1 MPRWGQYSMVY
12 LASWPYIL
20 ELPVLPRIRV
30 SKRYDTYQ
38 RKYIMKNVLCWFA
51 DRMKEPSSWASGAVI
66 LVGVGALVDQ
76 PVVIIVG
83 IIGGALGWV
92 LKERGDF

>member
-1 MPRWGQYSMVY
+1 
-12 LASWPYIL
+12 
-20 ELPVLPRIRV
+20 
-30 SKRYDTYQ
+30 
-38 RKYIMKNVLCWFA
+38 MKNVLYWFV

-83 IIGGALGWV
+83 IVGGALGWV
-92 LKERGDF
+92 LKERGI